1 MDKLLNDLLIRIE
14 ILEHDVS
21 DLQRQIDENSVMFLA
36 DMDLFA
42 DNTMTAEQFLDEWDA
57 DQEPEQ

>member
-1 MDKLLNDLLIRIE
+1 MDKLMAELLARID

-42 DNTMTAEQFLDEWDA
+42 DNTMTAEQFLDNWDA
-57 DQEPEQ
+57 DEEPEQ